1 MTLVCFITST
11 RTFSRLDNLSEIA
24 PSIMLKVNS
33 KKTKVMK
40 KNATVNTPVNIDGA
54 PLEDVQEFVYLGSK
68 MTADGDCDVEVN
80 VRISKANQA
89 FAMLKSVW
97 RSTNL
102 SLHTKIR
109 IYKGNVLSVLLNGS
123 QCWKTTVAIK
133 RKLEVFQNKCLR
145 RILRVFWPE
154 NISNDDIRDRTER
167 SLCKSQSRRR
177 WLGHVCRMPDDSLP
191 RTALK

>member
-1 MTLVCFITST
+1 M
-11 RTFSRLDNLSEIA
+11 R
-24 PSIMLKVNS
+24 
-33 KKTKVMK
+33 

-109 IYKGNVLSVLLNGS
+109 IYKGNVLSVLLTGS
-123 QCWKTTVAIK
+123 QYYKTTVAVE

-154 NISNDDIRDRTER
+154 NISNDDIRDWSEVSARV
-167 SLCKSQSRRR
+167 S
-177 WLGHVCRMPDDSLP
+177 PDGGGLVMSADSLP
-191 RTALK
+191 RTALKWTPQGKNMAKNSWERADKKRAYSPGQR

>member
-1 MTLVCFITST
+1 
-11 RTFSRLDNLSEIA
+11 
-24 PSIMLKVNS
+24 MLKVNS

-80 VRISKANQA
+80 VRISKANQS

-123 QCWKTTVAIK
+123 QCWKTTVAVE

-167 SLCKSQSRRR
+167 SLCKSQSRWR

-191 RTALK
+191 RTALKWTPQGKNMERKEQLRKS